1 MLRDTAAVGP
11 SNLKMPIVMEHAE
24 QEFGLKPSSDN
35 RKYIQELAAAVY
47 NELRK
52 SGAEQHAAQAGAT
65 ATQPR
70 QAAGAVSPAAP
81 AKPPAPQLAA
91 GLPPAA
97 AAVLAPAHAAPAAA
111 PVAAAAA
118 VAEGQQR
125 TRKQVQWA
133 KQLVTVVEG
142 DVEGDAVA
150 EDEEQ
155 HSPPASPQQEQQ
167 RPATSSSGRTMR
179 AAAAAQRQMMA
190 AIRDEDAVADRTQP
204 RKVASKPT
212 LAASAHA
219 RGVAAAVGTGP
230 QPLADADPNIADA
243 AEVMVALKQTA
254 RRKAGPQAVA
264 FASVAHKLLSTAQE
278 WLREQV
284 NDNQRLHDA
293 SQRLHLDTLVSRL
306 NAAKSNNLCA
316 KGLVKEV
323 NVVLER
329 LAEVQLMEDMM
340 P

>member
-1 MLRDTAAVGP
+1 
-11 SNLKMPIVMEHAE
+11 
-24 QEFGLKPSSDN
+24 
-35 RKYIQELAAAVY
+35 
-47 NELRK
+47 
-52 SGAEQHAAQAGAT
+52 
-65 ATQPR
+65 
-70 QAAGAVSPAAP
+70 
-81 AKPPAPQLAA
+81 
-91 GLPPAA
+91 
-97 AAVLAPAHAAPAAA
+97 
-111 PVAAAAA
+111 
-118 VAEGQQR
+118 
-125 TRKQVQWA
+125 
-133 KQLVTVVEG
+133 
-142 DVEGDAVA
+142 
-150 EDEEQ
+150 
-155 HSPPASPQQEQQ
+155 
-167 RPATSSSGRTMR
+167 
-179 AAAAAQRQMMA
+179 MMA
-190 AIRDEDAVADRTQP
+190 AIRDEDAAADRTQP
-204 RKVASKPT
+204 RKAASKPT

>member
-35 RKYIQELAAAVY
+35 RKYIQELAAEVY

-142 DVEGDAVA
+142 DVEGDADA

-190 AIRDEDAVADRTQP
+190 AIRDEDAAADRTQP
-204 RKVASKPT
+204 RKAASKPT